1 MSESE
6 ERRSVTV
13 QIAGDEHILRTSAD
27 PEYTR
32 RCAELVDERITQILR
47 HIGPVPT
54 DRAAILAALS
64 LADEWLQAEDRA
76 KASAQGV
83 AERLEALSTTI
94 GSRMEKA

>member
-1 MSESE
+1 MTESE
-6 ERRSVTV
+6 DRRSVTV
-13 QIAGDEHILRTSAD
+13 RIAGDEHTLRTSAD

-32 RCAELVDERITQILR
+32 RCAELVDERITQILH

-76 KASAQGV
+76 RAGADTVSTRIA
-83 AERLEALSTTI
+83 ALTARIEAHSKS
-94 GSRMEKA
+94 G

>member
-6 ERRSVTV
+6 ERRAVTV
-13 QIAGDEHILRTSAD
+13 QIAGDEHVLRTNAD

-76 KASAQGV
+76 KASSDAVMARVEG
-83 AERLEALSTTI
+83 LSASI
-94 GSRMEKA
+94 GARNRGT